1 MTCEDFD
8 GLLCDYID
16 GTLPAASRQVAE
28 VHISTCP
35 PCAQLVRDSRFVLE
49 FAGRSEEVE
58 PPKELFTRI
67 LNQVPQSGMAAQ
79 VANSQS
85 WLSEKLRS
93 LFAPIFQP
101 RFVMGAMM
109 TLLSLSML
117 TRCAGPPKHPL
128 TASDLD
134 PVRLW
139 VALDDKVERT
149 WVRSVK
155 AYESMRLVYEVQSR
169 VSEWK
174 QKQQVD
180 EDDGLRLPKAKTEP
194 ASANEA
200 KGDNQRQ

>member
-16 GTLPAASRQVAE
+16 GALPAAKRQVAE
-28 VHISTCP
+28 VHIDSCAA
-35 PCAQLVRDSRFVLE
+35 CAQLVRDSRFVMG
-49 FAGRSEEVE
+49 FVDRAEEVE
-58 PPKELFTRI
+58 APKELYTRI
-67 LNQVPQSGMAAQ
+67 LNQVPQSGLAAQ
-79 VANSQS
+79 VVSSQN
-85 WLSEKLRS
+85 WLSQKIRGIISPVL
-93 LFAPIFQP
+93 QP

-128 TASDLD
+128 TAADLD

-139 VALDDKVERT
+139 SSLDDKVERT

-174 QKQQVD
+174 QKQQDD
-180 EDDGLRLPKAKTEP
+180 EEENLRLPKAKTQP
-194 ASANEA
+194 ASES
-200 KGDNQRQ
+200 KGENQKQ

>member
-16 GTLPAASRQVAE
+16 GTLPAATRQIAE
-28 VHISTCP
+28 VHIGS
-35 PCAQLVRDSRFVLE
+35 CAACAELVRDSRFVLE
-49 FAGRSEEVE
+49 FASRSEEVE
-58 PPKELFTRI
+58 PPKELFTKI
-67 LNQVPQSGMAAQ
+67 LNQVPQSGLAAQ
-79 VANSQS
+79 VSNSQS
-85 WLSEKLRS
+85 WITRRFREVFSPVL
-93 LFAPIFQP
+93 QP

-139 VALDDKVERT
+139 VSLDDKVERT

-174 QKQQVD
+174 QKQQED
-180 EDDGLRLPKAKTEP
+180 EEESLRLPKAKTLP
-194 ASANEA
+194 ASES
-200 KGDNQRQ
+200 KGENTK

>member
-16 GTLPAASRQVAE
+16 GTLPAATRQIAE
-28 VHISTCP
+28 VHIGS
-35 PCAQLVRDSRFVLE
+35 CAGCAELVRDSRFVLE
-49 FAGRSEEVE
+49 FASRSEEVE
-58 PPKELFTRI
+58 PPKELFTKI
-67 LNQVPQSGMAAQ
+67 LNQVPQSGLAAQ
-79 VANSQS
+79 VSNSQS
-85 WLSEKLRS
+85 WITRRFREVFS
-93 LFAPIFQP
+93 PILQP

-139 VALDDKVERT
+139 VSLDDKVERT

-174 QKQQVD
+174 QKQQED
-180 EDDGLRLPKAKTEP
+180 EEESLRLPKAKTLP
-194 ASANEA
+194 ATES
-200 KGDNQRQ
+200 KGENTK

>member
-16 GTLPAASRQVAE
+16 GTLPAAKRQVAE
-28 VHISTCP
+28 VHIDSCAA
-35 PCAQLVRDSRFVLE
+35 CAQLVRDSRFVLE

-58 PPKELFTRI
+58 PPKELYTRI
-67 LNQVPQSGMAAQ
+67 LNQVPQSGLSAQ
-79 VANSQS
+79 VANWQN
-85 WLSEKLRS
+85 WLNLKLRGV
-93 LFAPIFQP
+93 LAPVAQP

-109 TLLSLSML
+109 TLLFLSML

-128 TASDLD
+128 TAADLD

-139 VALDDKVERT
+139 VSLDDKVERT

-174 QKQQVD
+174 QKQT
-180 EDDGLRLPKAKTEP
+180 EDQEENLRLPKAKTQP
-194 ASANEA
+194 ANESN
-200 KGDNQRQ
+200 GENQKQ

>member
-16 GTLPAASRQVAE
+16 GTLAPAKRQMAE
-28 VHISTCP
+28 VHIGS
-35 PCAQLVRDSRFVLE
+35 CAACAELVRDSRFVMD
-49 FAGRSEEVE
+49 FAGRSEEVQ
-58 PPKELFTRI
+58 PPKELYTRI
-67 LNQVPQSGMAAQ
+67 LNQVPQSGLAAQ
-79 VANSQS
+79 VTSSQN
-85 WLSEKLRS
+85 WVNRKLKGV
-93 LFAPIFQP
+93 FAPIFQP

-128 TASDLD
+128 TAADLD

-139 VALDDKVERT
+139 VSLDDKVERT

-174 QKQQVD
+174 EKQQED
-180 EDDGLRLPKAKTEP
+180 EEENLRLPKAKAQPVSE
-194 ASANEA
+194 S
-200 KGDNQRQ
+200 KGENTKK

>member
-16 GTLPAASRQVAE
+16 GALPAAKRQVAE
-28 VHISTCP
+28 VHIDSCGA
-35 PCAQLVRDSRFVLE
+35 CAQLVRDSRFIMGFVDR
-49 FAGRSEEVE
+49 AEEVE
-58 PPKELFTRI
+58 APKELYTRI
-67 LNQVPQSGMAAQ
+67 LNQVPQSGLAAQ
-79 VANSQS
+79 VVSSQN
-85 WLSEKLRS
+85 WLSQKIRGIISPVL
-93 LFAPIFQP
+93 QP

-128 TASDLD
+128 TAADLD

-139 VALDDKVERT
+139 SSLDDKVERT
-149 WVRSVK
+149 WVRSLK

-174 QKQQVD
+174 QKQQDD
-180 EDDGLRLPKAKTEP
+180 EEESLRLPKAKTQP
-194 ASANEA
+194 ASESK
-200 KGDNQRQ
+200 KGESKQ

>member
-8 GLLCDYID
+8 GLLCDYLD
-16 GTLPAASRQVAE
+16 GALTLEARQIADL
-28 VHISTCP
+28 HIGSCSA
-35 PCAQLVRDSRFVLE
+35 CAQLVRDSRFVLDFE
-49 FAGRSEEVE
+49 ARSESVE
-58 PPKELFTRI
+58 PPNELLTKI
-67 LNQVPQSGMAAQ
+67 LNQIPETGFAARVSGFQ
-79 VANSQS
+79 NWWKTGLRGLVA
-85 WLSEKLRS
+85 
-93 LFAPIFQP
+93 PVTQP

-109 TLLSLSML
+109 TILSLSML

-139 VALDDKVERT
+139 ESLDDRVQRS

-174 QKQQVD
+174 EKQRED
-180 EDDGLRLPKAKTEP
+180 EEESQRLPAPKPQP
-194 ASANEA
+194 ASES
-200 KGDNQRQ
+200 KGENPKK

>member
-16 GTLPAASRQVAE
+16 GTLPAAKRQVAE
-28 VHISTCP
+28 VHIDSCGA
-35 PCAQLVRDSRFVLE
+35 CAQLVRDSRFIMGFVDR
-49 FAGRSEEVE
+49 AEEVE
-58 PPKELFTRI
+58 APKELYTRI
-67 LNQVPQSGMAAQ
+67 LNQVPQSGLAAQ
-79 VANSQS
+79 VISSQN
-85 WLSEKLRS
+85 WLSQKIRGIISPVL
-93 LFAPIFQP
+93 QP

-128 TASDLD
+128 TAADLD

-139 VALDDKVERT
+139 SSLDDKVERT
-149 WVRSVK
+149 WVRSLK

-174 QKQQVD
+174 QKQQDD
-180 EDDGLRLPKAKTEP
+180 EEESLRLPKAKAQP
-194 ASANEA
+194 ASESK
-200 KGDNQRQ
+200 KGESKQ

>member
-16 GTLPAASRQVAE
+16 GTLPAAKRQVAE
-28 VHISTCP
+28 VHIDSCAA
-35 PCAQLVRDSRFVLE
+35 CAQLVRDSRFVMD
-49 FAGRSEEVE
+49 FADRAEEVE
-58 PPKELFTRI
+58 APKELYTRI
-67 LNQVPQSGMAAQ
+67 LNQVPQSGLAAQ
-79 VANSQS
+79 VVNSQS
-85 WLSEKLRS
+85 WLSQKIRGMLS
-93 LFAPIFQP
+93 PVLQP

-117 TRCAGPPKHPL
+117 TRCAGPPKHAL
-128 TASDLD
+128 TAADLD

-139 VALDDKVERT
+139 SSLDDKVERT

-174 QKQQVD
+174 QKQQDD
-180 EDDGLRLPKAKTEP
+180 EEENLRLPKAKTQP
-194 ASANEA
+194 ASES
-200 KGDNQRQ
+200 KGENQKQ

>member
-16 GTLPAASRQVAE
+16 GTLPAAKRQVAE
-28 VHISTCP
+28 VHIDSCGA
-35 PCAQLVRDSRFVLE
+35 CAQLVRDSRFVMG
-49 FAGRSEEVE
+49 FVDRAEEVE
-58 PPKELFTRI
+58 APKELYTRI
-67 LNQVPQSGMAAQ
+67 LNQVPQSGLAAQ
-79 VANSQS
+79 VVSSQN
-85 WLSEKLRS
+85 WLSQKIRGIISPVL
-93 LFAPIFQP
+93 QP

-128 TASDLD
+128 TAADLD

-139 VALDDKVERT
+139 SSLDDKVERT
-149 WVRSVK
+149 WVRSLK

-174 QKQQVD
+174 QKQQDD
-180 EDDGLRLPKAKTEP
+180 EEESLRLPKAKTQP
-194 ASANEA
+194 ANES
-200 KGDNQRQ
+200 KGENQKQ

>member
-16 GTLPAASRQVAE
+16 GTLPPAKRQMAE
-28 VHISTCP
+28 VHIAS
-35 PCAQLVRDSRFVLE
+35 CAACAELVRDSRFVMD
-49 FAGRSEEVE
+49 FAGRSEEVQ
-58 PPKELFTRI
+58 PPKELYTKI
-67 LNQVPQSGMAAQ
+67 LNQVPQSGFAAQ
-79 VANSQS
+79 VISSQN
-85 WLSEKLRS
+85 WVNRKLKGVFS
-93 LFAPIFQP
+93 PVLQP

-128 TASDLD
+128 TAADLD

-139 VALDDKVERT
+139 VSLDDKVERT

-174 QKQQVD
+174 EKQQED
-180 EDDGLRLPKAKTEP
+180 EEESLRMPKAKAQPVSE
-194 ASANEA
+194 S
-200 KGDNQRQ
+200 KGENTKK

>member
-16 GTLPAASRQVAE
+16 GTLPAATRQIAE
-28 VHISTCP
+28 VHIGS
-35 PCAQLVRDSRFVLE
+35 CAGCAELVRDSRFVLE
-49 FAGRSEEVE
+49 FASRSEEVE
-58 PPKELFTRI
+58 PPKELFTKI
-67 LNQVPQSGMAAQ
+67 LNQVPQSGLGAQ
-79 VANSQS
+79 VSNSQS
-85 WLSEKLRS
+85 WITRRFREVFS
-93 LFAPIFQP
+93 PILQP

-139 VALDDKVERT
+139 VSLDDKVERT

-174 QKQQVD
+174 QKQQED
-180 EDDGLRLPKAKTEP
+180 EEESLRLPKAKTLP
-194 ASANEA
+194 ATES
-200 KGDNQRQ
+200 KGENTK